1 MTAPMRR
8 LLVICAVAL
17 TSIAIQAQEKEQPPI
32 IPQTNDIRNMGMPA
46 SQTNDSHESMTSAD
60 ENVVHAMNNMQGH
73 MDSGAHMKM
82 TPLRL
87 ATPGDSDR
95 AQLVASAARKVA
107 EQYQDYRKALADGYV
122 IFLPNVPQRMYHFTN
137 YRYAMEAI
145 FDFNPEHPTSL
156 LYEKQGVD
164 RYKIIGVMYTAPKHA
179 SLSELDSRVPLSIAQ
194 WHAHINLCLPPRGE
208 NQQMSRPRSKF
219 GLAGSISSRD
229 KCEAAGG
236 RFVTQIFGWM
246 VHVYPFEK
254 NQQDVWSV
262 ERQMVAPNEVRDEDE
277 KTRQSPKQNSA
288 QDPTGNQNHTANQ
301 REDQNEVPNQQED
314 QNKDQSR
321 APDKDQNQN

>member
-1 MTAPMRR
+1 MTATMRR
-8 LLVICAVAL
+8 LLAICALAL
-17 TSIAIQAQEKEQPPI
+17 AAIAAQAQEKEQPPNSSSSDGM
-32 IPQTNDIRNMGMPA
+32 QNLTMPA
-46 SQTNDSHESMTSAD
+46 SQTGDSHESMTSAD
-60 ENVVHAMNNMQGH
+60 VNAVHAMNNMQGH
-73 MDSGAHMKM
+73 MDSGPHMKM

-87 ATPGDSDR
+87 ATPGDEDR
-95 AQLVASAARKVA
+95 AQLVIAAARKVA

-145 FDFNPEHPTSL
+145 FDFNPQHPTSL

-208 NQQMSRPRSKF
+208 NQQMSRPGSKF
-219 GLAGSISSRD
+219 GLAGSITSRD

-236 RFVTQIFGWM
+236 RFVPQIFGWM

-254 NQQDVWSV
+254 TEQDIWSV
-262 ERQMVAPNEVRDEDE
+262 ERQMVAPSETQDEDHKAAQSQGQNQDQE
-277 KTRQSPKQNSA
+277 K
-288 QDPTGNQNHTANQ
+288 DPDGNQQ
-301 REDQNEVPNQQED
+301 
-314 QNKDQSR
+314 KDPGS
-321 APDKDQNQN
+321 DQNQN

>member
-95 AQLVASAARKVA
+95 AQSGRTIS
-107 EQYQDYRKALADGYV
+107 G
-122 IFLPNVPQRMYHFTN
+122 LPQSIGRRIRHFPSQRPST
-137 YRYAMEAI
+137 
-145 FDFNPEHPTSL
+145 D
-156 LYEKQGVD
+156 
-164 RYKIIGVMYTAPKHA
+164 
-179 SLSELDSRVPLSIAQ
+179 VPLHQ
-194 WHAHINLCLPPRGE
+194 LPLC
-208 NQQMSRPRSKF
+208 N
-219 GLAGSISSRD
+219 GSD
-229 KCEAAGG
+229 
-236 RFVTQIFGWM
+236 F
-246 VHVYPFEK
+246 
-254 NQQDVWSV
+254 
-262 ERQMVAPNEVRDEDE
+262 
-277 KTRQSPKQNSA
+277 
-288 QDPTGNQNHTANQ
+288 
-301 REDQNEVPNQQED
+301 
-314 QNKDQSR
+314 
-321 APDKDQNQN
+321 

>member
-1 MTAPMRR
+1 MRR
-8 LLVICAVAL
+8 LLAICALAL
-17 TSIAIQAQEKEQPPI
+17 AAIAAQAQEKEQPPNSSSSDGM
-32 IPQTNDIRNMGMPA
+32 QNLTMPA
-46 SQTNDSHESMTSAD
+46 SQTGDSHESMTSAD
-60 ENVVHAMNNMQGH
+60 VNAVHAMNNMQGH
-73 MDSGAHMKM
+73 MDSGPHMKM

-87 ATPGDSDR
+87 ATPGDEDR
-95 AQLVASAARKVA
+95 AQLVIAAARKVA

-145 FDFNPEHPTSL
+145 FDFNPQHPTSL

-208 NQQMSRPRSKF
+208 NQQMSRPGSKF
-219 GLAGSISSRD
+219 GLAGSITSRD

-236 RFVTQIFGWM
+236 RFVPQIFGWM

-254 NQQDVWSV
+254 TEQDIWSV
-262 ERQMVAPNEVRDEDE
+262 ERQMVAPSETQDEDHKAAQSQGQNQDQE
-277 KTRQSPKQNSA
+277 K
-288 QDPTGNQNHTANQ
+288 DPDGNQQ
-301 REDQNEVPNQQED
+301 
-314 QNKDQSR
+314 KDPGS
-321 APDKDQNQN
+321 DQNQN

>member
-1 MTAPMRR
+1 MKRIFA
-8 LLVICAVAL
+8 ICVLAL
-17 TSIAIQAQEKEQPPI
+17 AAIAATAQEKEQAPTS
-32 IPQTNDIRNMGMPA
+32 QNKGMQEMSIASPA
-46 SQTNDSHESMTSAD
+46 GDAHESMSSAD

-236 RFVTQIFGWM
+236 RFVPQIFGWM

-262 ERQMVAPNEVRDEDE
+262 ERQMVAPNEVRDEDQ
-277 KTRQSPKQNSA
+277 KTSQSPKQNPA

-301 REDQNEVPNQQED
+301 REGQNEVPNQQED
-314 QNKDQSR
+314 QNKDQSK